1 MPQVSHHFV
10 VDRPIDAVFDVVTTG
25 AFEVELVATET

>member
-1 MPQVSHHFV
+1 MPRVSHHFV
-10 VDRPIDAVFDVVTTG
+10 ADRLIDAVFVVVTAG